1 MTTEP
6 IRNQTKSTDI
16 DPNRMPWEPCQ
27 DKKNTIWGLSLS
39 WAAEFN
45 PYIICRS
52 TRQEKN
58 KTDLLITCFAI
69 THIRCHGLLN

>member
-39 WAAEFN
+39 WAGVVTTLVDCDTD
-45 PYIICRS
+45 PSGRS
-52 TRQEKN
+52 SPALQLVVYGKWP
-58 KTDLLITCFAI
+58 KIAHL
-69 THIRCHGLLN
+69 